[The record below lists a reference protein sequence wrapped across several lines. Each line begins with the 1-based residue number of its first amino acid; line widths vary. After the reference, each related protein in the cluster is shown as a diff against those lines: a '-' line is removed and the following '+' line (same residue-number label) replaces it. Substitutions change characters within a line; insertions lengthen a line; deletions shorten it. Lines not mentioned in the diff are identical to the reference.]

1 MVALVGAMFIAMA
14 PASAAGEL
22 AIKFSDSDGVVP
34 DGTTLQI
41 ASVTDTSDDNADVTS
56 VAWVRIS
63 GELDGDEGEDSGN
76 HATGDVDIPFTIV
89 IPAGTTHGE
98 YTVSVGLGPD
108 SALKTGSATFTVGD
122 PGTNVSSA
130 SLSLAR
136 TIERANLEANDPDT
150 EIDESAWAIAKR
162 HATSSEIAHT
172 SPETAVAGESQEIFL
187 TVAVSNSLDKPSN
200 WANGAITG
208 FSISAPGGTITQKT
222 HAANISTDPTA
233 DEESGTPS
241 SNTLSITTITAS
253 SVNFVVTKSTPGM
266 VDVTATV
273 VGGDGLARSETITLT
288 FTGPV
293 DTIALGDASDTL
305 LNQYVDHDE
314 DGAGTTDKDTDP
326 RDNVSF
332 ALTASDGSGN
342 AVVPTNNAVV
352 TIKGPDG
359 GLVEGKLDVT
369 QSLKGVTN
377 TIGLQVD
384 EGVTASSPLESGAY
398 TIEAR
403 DGRFKAEATFVVVGK
418 TDTLSVEASD
428 TAPSELGQTVSV
440 TATAVDAD
448 GEPVADGTMVSF
460 TPAGRNAG
468 VDVAVRTGTDGSVAT
483 RGGEAT
489 ATFVIATNGPAIVTA
504 VADGKSASAV
514 LVSTAGASDD
524 AMPEEEASV
533 ACLSNLAGFSTWSC
547 GVETSASEIFG
558 FVSARG
564 ATAIHLWN
572 GSAWVRYSVVDGTMV
587 PGSSD
592 FMVAENDILYI
603 SN

>member
-1 MVALVGAMFIAMA
+1 MIALVGAMFVAMGS
-14 PASAAGEL
+14 ASAAGEYTIVL
-22 AIKFSDSDGVVP
+22 SDSDGVVP
-34 DGTTLQI
+34 DG
-41 ASVTDTSDDNADVTS
+41 SVLTFTVNEEGEAVTS

-63 GELDGDEGEDSGN
+63 GELTGSEGDTAGN
-76 HATGDVDIPFTIV
+76 TSADVTVNPYTV
-89 IPAGTTHGE
+89 VVPAGTTHGE
-98 YTVSVGLGPD
+98 YTISVGLQGGNQGDP
-108 SALKTGSATFTVGD
+108 LKTGRALLRVGD

-136 TIERANLEANDPDT
+136 TIERANLETDDPNT
-150 EIDESAWAIAKR
+150 SGVNESDWAIVKR
-162 HATSSEIAHT
+162 HATSTEIAHT
-172 SPETAVAGESQEIFL
+172 SPETAAAGENQEIFL
-187 TVAVSNSLDKPSN
+187 SVAVSNSLGKAAN

-222 HAANISTDPTA
+222 HASSISTDPTA
-233 DEESGTPS
+233 AEVSGQS
-241 SNTLSITTITAS
+241 SPNTLSINTITAS

-293 DTIALGDASDTL
+293 DSIALGDASDTL

-332 ALTASDGSGN
+332 ALTATDGSGN

-359 GLVEGKLDVT
+359 GLVEGKLDVA

-377 TIGLQVD
+377 TIGLQVV
-384 EGVTASSPLESGAY
+384 EGVTASSPLKSGTY

-533 ACLSNLAGFSTWSC
+533 ACLSNLAGFATWAC
-547 GVETSASEIFG
+547 GVESSASEIFG
-558 FVSARG
+558 LVSGRG
-564 ATAIHLWN
+564 ATALHLWN